1 VPPLIKI
8 KNVMHKQNFIP
19 KKIEELNGKIVEEN
33 KFIK

>member
-1 VPPLIKI
+1 
-8 KNVMHKQNFIP
+8 MHKQNFIP